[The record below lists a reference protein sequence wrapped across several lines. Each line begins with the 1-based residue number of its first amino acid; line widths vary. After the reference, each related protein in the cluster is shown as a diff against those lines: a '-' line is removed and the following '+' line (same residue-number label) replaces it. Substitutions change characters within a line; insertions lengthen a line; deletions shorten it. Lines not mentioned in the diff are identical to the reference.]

1 MSIFYEHVL
10 SIYFVT
16 SFSKISTLALHLDEH
31 IPLVIISLATTVFI
45 SVLFLHVAD
54 GAPSVSDNNLK
65 VETVTQGLSSPTSMA
80 FIDSKNILVLEKSTG
95 KVRLISNGVLKS
107 SSILTVSVNSESERG
122 LLGVATLKRT
132 TVSGNSKIFVFI
144 YYTSQEPRNKVVRY
158 EWTGSSL
165 TNRALILNLP
175 ALPGKNHDGGKL
187 LVSSDNNLYVIIG
200 DLNHNGKLQNNK
212 DGMDPDD
219 TGVIFRIDNPDT
231 VSTVADISNPFTLT
245 ETQDLLSK
253 YYAYGIRNSFGLAM
267 DGLTGRLWQ
276 TENGPNSYDEI
287 NYIRHHVNGVNTG
300 FNSGWNKVMGP
311 ISRTQVTPDQL
322 VNFPGFKYHDP
333 VFSWKNP
340 IAVTGLAFFHS
351 SKLGT
356 KYQDNLF
363 VGDYLNGN
371 LYFFKVNSERSGLT
385 FDSNQQSLKDLV
397 ADDENESNSVKFGS
411 GFNGITDVKRSPDG
425 LLYVVSIKD
434 GKLYRI

>member
-1 MSIFYEHVL
+1 MNMFYHL
-10 SIYFVT
+10 FVT
-16 SFSKISTLALHLDEH
+16 SFSKISTLILHLDEH
-31 IPLVIISLATTVFI
+31 IPLIIISLATTVFI

-107 SSILTVSVNSESERG
+107 SPILTFSVNSESERG

-175 ALPGKNHDGGKL
+175 AKEGPNHDGGKL

-212 DGMDPDD
+212 DGPDPDD
-219 TGVIFRIDNPDT
+219 TGVIFRIDKPDT
-231 VSTVADISNPFTLT
+231 VSTVADVSNPFTLT

-276 TENGPNSYDEI
+276 TENGPNNYDEI

-300 FNSGWNKVMGP
+300 FNGGWNKVMGP

-333 VFSWKNP
+333 VFSWKDP

-371 LYFFKVNSERSGLT
+371 LYFFKVNSERSGLR
-385 FDSNQQSLKDLV
+385 FNSNQQSLKDLV
-397 ADDENESNSVKFGS
+397 ADDENESNGIKFGS

-425 LLYVVSIKD
+425 LLYVVSIND
-434 GKLYRI
+434 GKLYRIVHK

>member
-1 MSIFYEHVL
+1 M
-10 SIYFVT
+10 
-16 SFSKISTLALHLDEH
+16 ALNLDEH

-95 KVRLISNGVLKS
+95 KVRLISNGILKS
-107 SSILTVSVNSESERG
+107 SPILTVSVNSESERG

-219 TGVIFRIDNPDT
+219 TGVIFRIDKPDT
-231 VSTVADISNPFTLT
+231 VSTVADVSNPFTLT

-322 VNFPGFKYHDP
+322 VNFPGFRYHDP

-434 GKLYRI
+434 GKLYSIVPK

>member
-1 MSIFYEHVL
+1 M
-10 SIYFVT
+10 
-16 SFSKISTLALHLDEH
+16 ALNLDEH
-31 IPLVIISLATTVFI
+31 VPLVIISLATTVFI

-107 SSILTVSVNSESERG
+107 SPILTIPVNSESERG
-122 LLGVATLKRT
+122 LLGVATLKRN
-132 TVSGNSKIFVFI
+132 TVSGNSKIFVFT
-144 YYTSQEPRNKVVRY
+144 YYTSQELRNKVVRY

-175 ALPGKNHDGGKL
+175 AEPGPNHDGGKL

-212 DGMDPDD
+212 DGPDPDD
-219 TGVIFRIDNPDT
+219 TGVIFRIDKPDT
-231 VSTVADISNPFTLT
+231 VSTVADVSNPFTLT

-276 TENGPNSYDEI
+276 TENGPSSYDEI

-300 FNSGWNKVMGP
+300 FNSGWKKVMGP

-333 VFSWKNP
+333 VFSWKDP

-356 KYQDNLF
+356 RYQDNLF
-363 VGDYLNGN
+363 VGDYNNGN
-371 LYFFKVNSERSGLT
+371 LYFFKVNSERSGLR
-385 FDSNQQSLKDLV
+385 FNSNQQSLKDLV

-434 GKLYRI
+434 GKLYRIVPK

>member
-1 MSIFYEHVL
+1 
-10 SIYFVT
+10 
-16 SFSKISTLALHLDEH
+16 
-31 IPLVIISLATTVFI
+31 
-45 SVLFLHVAD
+45 VAD

-95 KVRLISNGVLKS
+95 KVRLISNGILKS
-107 SSILTVSVNSESERG
+107 SPILTVSVNSESERG
-122 LLGVATLKRT
+122 LLGVATLKRS

-219 TGVIFRIDNPDT
+219 TGVIFRIHNPNT
-231 VSTVADISNPFTLT
+231 VSTVADVSNPFTLT

-276 TENGPNSYDEI
+276 TENGPSSYDEI

-397 ADDENESNSVKFGS
+397 ADDENESNGIKFGS

-434 GKLYRI
+434 GKLYRIVHK